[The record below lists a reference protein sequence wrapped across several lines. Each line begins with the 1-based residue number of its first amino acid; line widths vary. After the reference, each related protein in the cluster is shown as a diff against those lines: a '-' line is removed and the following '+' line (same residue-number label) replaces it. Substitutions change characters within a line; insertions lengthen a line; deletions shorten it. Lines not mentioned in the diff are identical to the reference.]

1 MASFNRWLIHI
12 VNIET
17 PTISI
22 LNTGEESYAWAV
34 SSADVPCRLVRQT
47 QREPNERLGEMV
59 ERSDYVLFKP
69 DVVASTSQRLSNF
82 RLADGTA
89 YDANPWEVDSVLQRN
104 AKSGKHIRLNVH
116 RVD

>member
-1 MASFNRWLIHI
+1 MGFSKWLIHI
-12 VNIET
+12 VDVQSVAST
-17 PTISI
+17 TTA
-22 LNTGEESYAWAV
+22 NTGEVTNNYSTA
-34 SSADVPCRLVRQT
+34 SADTPCRLVRQQ

-69 DVVASTSQRLSNF
+69 DVTITTDYRLTNF

-89 YDANPWEVDSVLQRN
+89 YDAKVWEIDSVLQRN
-104 AKSGKHIRLNVH
+104 ATGGKHIRVNVH